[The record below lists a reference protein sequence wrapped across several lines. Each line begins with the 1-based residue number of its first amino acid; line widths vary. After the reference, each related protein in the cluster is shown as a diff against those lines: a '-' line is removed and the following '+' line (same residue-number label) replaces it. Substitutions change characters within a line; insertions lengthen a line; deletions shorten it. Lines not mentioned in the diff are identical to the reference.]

1 MEGGGYPSAPPT
13 GAVRE
18 TLRSTPVTTHH
29 APWAVYHPDGVPD
42 VSRCVSA
49 TFDRYARGAL
59 SITCGAGGRNHHPVM
74 NDTILRFLTMLR
86 MLPRAPRK
94 IDTATMERRL
104 RDDGYAVTRR
114 TIQRDLHQLARTFP
128 LLCDEHRPAGWSWAP
143 ATALIDLPGMD
154 PNTALTFVLV
164 NRFLAPLLP
173 RSTFGRIQP
182 YLTQAQ
188 KILDSL
194 PTNAL
199 GRWPS
204 KVRVIHR
211 SPLLRLPEIPEAIL
225 DTVTRGLLDGRRLD
239 VEYRSREKGES
250 TRCLLNPLGLVVKG
264 GIAYLVCTLW
274 DYTDIRQ
281 VVLHRVQH
289 AEVLDAS
296 VIVPTGFD
304 LDLYIQEGE
313 FAYPVGEPMRLE
325 AVFSHGADF
334 HLHDTP
340 LSADQV
346 LTELDHERV
355 LLRATVENTAELRWW
370 LLGFGELV
378 EVLAPADLREEF
390 RA

>member
-1 MEGGGYPSAPPT
+1 MRIGGFRSIRL
-13 GAVRE
+13 RE
-18 TLRSTPVTTHH
+18 
-29 APWAVYHPDGVPD
+29 
-42 VSRCVSA
+42 
-49 TFDRYARGAL
+49 AL
-59 SITCGAGGRNHHPVM
+59 SITCGAGGRADHPVM

-94 IDTATMERRL
+94 IDTATMERKL
-104 RDDGYAVTRR
+104 RDEGYAVTRR

-143 ATALIDLPGMD
+143 DAALIDLPGMD
-154 PNTALTFVLV
+154 PTTALTFTLV
-164 NRFLAPLLP
+164 ERFLAPLLP

-188 KILDSL
+188 RILDAL

-211 SPLLRLPEIPEAIL
+211 GPPLRLPEIPEAMV
-225 DTVTRGLLDGRRLD
+225 DAVTRGLLEGRRLD
-239 VEYRSREKGES
+239 VEYHSRERGER
-250 TRCLLNPLGLVVKG
+250 TCGELNPLGLVVKG
-264 GIAYLVCTLW
+264 GVAYLVCTFW
-274 DYTDIRQ
+274 QYTDVRQ
-281 VVLHRVQH
+281 VVLHRVYR
-289 AEVLDAS
+289 AEVLEAPA
-296 VIVPTGFD
+296 IVPEGFD
-304 LDLYIQEGE
+304 LDRYIQEGE
-313 FAYPVGEPMRLE
+313 FSYPVGEPIRLG
-325 AVFSHGADF
+325 AVFSHGAAF

-390 RA
+390 RARAAAMAALYRQRPSSIAARPRARRSR

>member
-1 MEGGGYPSAPPT
+1 MRP
-13 GAVRE
+13 RE
-18 TLRSTPVTTHH
+18 
-29 APWAVYHPDGVPD
+29 
-42 VSRCVSA
+42 
-49 TFDRYARGAL
+49 AL
-59 SITCGAGGRNHHPVM
+59 SRHQRDQGRTKDPVM

-94 IDTATMERRL
+94 IDTATLERRL
-104 RDDGYAVTRR
+104 PDEGYTVTRR

-143 ATALIDLPGMD
+143 EAALLDLPGMD
-154 PNTALTFVLV
+154 PHTALTFTLV
-164 NRFLAPLLP
+164 ERFLAPLLP

-188 KILDSL
+188 QILDVL

-199 GRWPS
+199 GRWPA

-211 SPLLRLPEIPEAIL
+211 GPPLRLPEIDEVML
-225 DTVTRGLLDGRRLD
+225 DAVSRGLLDGRRLD
-239 VEYRSREKGES
+239 VAYRSREKGDFI
-250 TRCLLNPLGLVVKG
+250 RCELNPLGLVLKG
-264 GIAYLVCTLW
+264 GIAYLVCTFW
-274 DYTDIRQ
+274 HYTDIRQ

-289 AEVLDAS
+289 AEVLEEPA
-296 VIVPTGFD
+296 IVPAGFD
-304 LDLYIQEGE
+304 LDRYIDEGE

-325 AVFSHGADF
+325 AVFRHGAHL

-346 LTELDHERV
+346 LTALDDERV

-378 EVLAPADLREEF
+378 EVIAPADLREEF
-390 RA
+390 RQRATAMAALYQQPARSAATRQRSRRTR